1 MRSRERGGE
10 QCLSRDVRGEGE
22 GVVDATKKEDAGSD
36 HLTVVWSKDLLTL
49 VSLELCSMAAMN
61 QWKQPETD
69 RALTERERWLE
80 SLSCLTSGDRENSH
94 NIQPAAIR

>member
-49 VSLELCSMAAMN
+49 VSLELCSTAAMN

-69 RALTERERWLE
+69 REREVARVFVLLDVRRQRE
-80 SLSCLTSGDRENSH
+80 LS
-94 NIQPAAIR
+94 